1 MDAHRAGG
9 LTLGIDLGG
18 TKMALALVDADG
30 AIVEFTSRP
39 RPPTGEAMEFL
50 PVEAAAEMI
59 TPQVR
64 AVGIGAAGLVRAA
77 AGVLAW
83 GPNVEG
89 RRVRF
94 REIFQAELGLPAVV
108 DNDANL
114 AALAETRI
122 GAAVGYRHVLM
133 ITLGT
138 GIGGGWIINGAP
150 FHGRSYAGE
159 IGHMIVDVGGPL
171 CTCGQ
176 RGCWETFASGRRLDQ
191 MARDLAAARPSGLV
205 AKLCGD
211 EAPKGAHLTQAA
223 IEGDPDAAAA
233 LSEMAGWL
241 GMGIAGL
248 VAAFDPEMVVV
259 GGGVSEAGDLL
270 LADTRTA
277 FARTLEGGEHRE
289 PTPIVRASLGER
301 AGVIG
306 AGLRAWEEL
315 GAREESGGTQ

>member
-1 MDAHRAGG
+1 MDVRRAEG

-18 TKMALALVDADG
+18 TKMAMALVDAAG
-30 AIVEFTSRP
+30 GIVDFTSRP
-39 RPPTGEAMEFL
+39 RPATGEAMEFI
-50 PVEAAAEMI
+50 PAEAAAEMI
-59 TPQVR
+59 TPEVR

-77 AGVLAW
+77 DGVLAW

-89 RRVRF
+89 RQVRF
-94 REIFQAELGLPAVV
+94 REIFQAELGLPTVV

-114 AALAETRI
+114 AALAENRM

-205 AKLCGD
+205 AKLSGD
-211 EAPKGAHLTQAA
+211 DRPHGAHLTQAA
-223 IEGDPDAAAA
+223 LEGDPDAASA

-248 VAAFDPEMVVV
+248 VAAFDPEVVVV

-270 LADTRTA
+270 LADTRAA
-277 FARTLEGGEHRE
+277 FARALEGGEHRD

-306 AGLRAWEEL
+306 AGLRAWESWE
-315 GAREESGGTQ
+315 GTK

>member
-1 MDAHRAGG
+1 MNVRRAEG
-9 LTLGIDLGG
+9 LTLGVDLGG
-18 TKMALALVDADG
+18 TKMAMALVDASG
-30 AIVEFTSRP
+30 GIVDFTSRP
-39 RPPTGEAMEFL
+39 RPATGEAMEFV

-59 TPQVR
+59 TPGVR

-89 RRVRF
+89 RQVRF
-94 REIFQAELGLPAVV
+94 REIFQDELGLPTVV

-114 AALAETRI
+114 AALAENRM

-205 AKLCGD
+205 AKLSGD
-211 EAPKGAHLTQAA
+211 DAPQGAHLTQAA
-223 IEGDPDAAAA
+223 LEGDPDAASA

-248 VAAFDPEMVVV
+248 VAAFDPEVVVV

-270 LADTRTA
+270 MADTRAA
-277 FARTLEGGEHRE
+277 FARALEGGEHRD

-306 AGLRAWEEL
+306 AGLRAWESLE
-315 GAREESGGTQ
+315 GTK

>member
-1 MDAHRAGG
+1 MEVMDAYPAGG

-18 TKMALALVDADG
+18 TKMAMALVDAAG
-30 AIVEFTSRP
+30 GIVDFTSRP
-39 RPPTGEAMEFL
+39 RPATGEAMEFA

-59 TPQVR
+59 TPEVR

-94 REIFQAELGLPAVV
+94 REIFQDELGLPTVV

-114 AALAETRI
+114 AALAETRM
-122 GAAVGYRHVLM
+122 GAAVGCRHVLM

-150 FHGRSYAGE
+150 YHGRSYAGE

-205 AKLCGD
+205 AKLAGD
-211 EAPKGAHLTQAA
+211 APRGEHLTQAA
-223 IEGDPDAAAA
+223 LEGDPDAATA

-248 VAAFDPEMVVV
+248 VAAFDPEVVVV

-270 LADTRTA
+270 LADTRAA
-277 FARTLEGGEHRE
+277 FARALEGGEHRD

-306 AGLRAWEEL
+306 AGLRARECL
-315 GAREESGGTQ
+315 GGIK